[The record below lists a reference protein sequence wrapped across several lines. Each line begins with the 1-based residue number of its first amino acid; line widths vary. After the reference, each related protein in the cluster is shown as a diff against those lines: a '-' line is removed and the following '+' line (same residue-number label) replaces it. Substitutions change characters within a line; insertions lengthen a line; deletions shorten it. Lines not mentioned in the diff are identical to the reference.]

1 MSFSDRQ
8 GILRRR
14 ISHDDHNREYLLYI
28 PPDYSD
34 QIDAPVVLN
43 FHGYESSALDQ
54 LRLSDWRKLAD
65 ENNIILIYPQG
76 LEMPDGEKNLQG
88 KPIGIQTLS
97 QASIRVTAKTMA
109 LL

>member
-34 QIDAPVVLN
+34 QIEAPVVLN
-43 FHGYESSALDQ
+43 FHGYGSSALDQ

-65 ENNIILIYPQG
+65 QNNIILIYPQG
-76 LEMPDGEKNLQG
+76 LVMPDGEKTCRANSLESRSSLRHQ
-88 KPIGIQTLS
+88 
-97 QASIRVTAKTMA
+97 
-109 LL
+109 